1 MKRKS
6 SERKSRTSLIAQGF
20 GPDLCIPGWL
30 TNCGASNVT
39 RKEVNE
45 VNDTGAF
52 AIKNWTTPK
61 TFGCQILSIPICL
74 RAIGTRVFNLN
85 ESEKVLKL

>member
-1 MKRKS
+1 MIRKS

-20 GPDLCIPGWL
+20 GPDPCILDWL
-30 TNCGASNVT
+30 ANCGASNVT

-52 AIKNWTTPK
+52 AIKNWTAPPNLRLSDFKHPK
-61 TFGCQILSIPICL
+61 LFEGNMYKDNQ
-74 RAIGTRVFNLN
+74 
-85 ESEKVLKL
+85 LKRIREVAC